1 VTHFLTEEQE
11 MIRDLARRFS
21 DNEVAPLALDIDR
34 FDRLPAALN
43 RKAAEL
49 NFFSLY
55 TPEDYGGVGQN
66 LTTACLVLEEIGR
79 ASPSYAGLL
88 NVQIVLCAGALAAA
102 GSEEQKRRFLTP
114 LAHGEQM
121 FAFAVSEPAGARN
134 RGYHLTR
141 ITADGNGY
149 RLNGAKLFC
158 TQGDAQYIIVLG
170 KTERDGQ
177 TGFGWAI
184 VDKTM
189 EGVQV
194 APYDAKLGWAG
205 TNTGSL
211 AFNNV
216 FVPAENILGD
226 LLKSDVSVANRAS
239 IVGHC
244 AAAVGAAQGMLDKTI
259 ACVNE
264 RSLYGR
270 PMERLQPV
278 SYRLAEAYS
287 TLHAC
292 RALLYQTTQQWDA
305 GQVDRV
311 MPSVCKAWICDR
323 TFDITHQLLQ
333 LWGGSGIMDSTGV
346 HRYFRDARTNMIAEG
361 PSELH
366 YDIVA
371 GHILDRPTDAEGKD

>member
-1 VTHFLTEEQE
+1 VAHFLSDEQE
-11 MIRDLARRFS
+11 MIRAVARRFS
-21 DNEVAPLALDIDR
+21 DNEVAPLALDIDQT
-34 FDRLPAALN
+34 DSLPAELN
-43 RKAAEL
+43 NKAAEL
-49 NFFSLY
+49 NFFGLY
-55 TPEDYGGVGQN
+55 TPEEYGGVGQN

-102 GSEEQKRRFLTP
+102 GSEEQKRRFLTA
-114 LAHGEQM
+114 LASGKQR
-121 FAFAVSEPAGARN
+121 FAFSVSEPAGARN
-134 RGYHLTR
+134 RDYHLTR

-149 RLNGAKLFC
+149 RLNGSKLFC

-170 KTERDGQ
+170 KTGRDGQ

-184 VDKTM
+184 VDKAM

-211 AFNNV
+211 AFNDV

-239 IVGHC
+239 IIGHC
-244 AAAVGAAQGMLDKTI
+244 AAAVGGAQGMFDKTV
-259 ACVNE
+259 AYVKE

-287 TLHAC
+287 TLQAC

-305 GQVDRV
+305 GEVEPV

-346 HRYFRDARTNMIAEG
+346 NLYFRDARTNMIAEG

-371 GHILDRPTDAEGKD
+371 ARLLDRPTDAERKD